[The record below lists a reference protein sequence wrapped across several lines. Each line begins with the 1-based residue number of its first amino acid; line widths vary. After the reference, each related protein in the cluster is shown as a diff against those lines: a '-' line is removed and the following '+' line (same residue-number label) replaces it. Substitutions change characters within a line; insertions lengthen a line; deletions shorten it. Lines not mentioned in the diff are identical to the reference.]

1 MKAVVV
7 GAGFAGLAAAAG
19 LVGAGVEVEVFEARD
34 RVGGRVWSVPFAGA
48 VVERGAE
55 FILPGNDTVIATA
68 ERLGLPLVRKG
79 MNYGDRD
86 PRGQDGTGTHAV
98 SREQVAEAVA
108 RISSEPAPAP
118 LPGATLADALETYS
132 LDPAVAEAIRA
143 RVEVSCG
150 YPADDLDPSVLRE
163 TGAAFGPF
171 DTYTVEGGN
180 DRIARELAAGLGE
193 RVHLASPVR
202 RVAWDERGV
211 RIRAGSHVVVADAA
225 VVAVPAST
233 VGAISFDP
241 PLPDDT
247 AAAMLGV
254 RYGQVAK
261 LFVRLG
267 SPAPPSATLSVPGRF
282 WCWTQLGA
290 AGTPVPFVGAFAGT
304 PRGLEQL
311 SVRAGPTEWLAALRS
326 LRPDL
331 ELDPGDVLISTWQDD
346 PWARAA
352 YSAESVSSPIDTE
365 ALTRRIGPLAFA
377 GEHTAGEWHA
387 QMEGAL
393 RSGERAAQQLLQS
406 VAR

>member
-7 GAGFAGLAAAAG
+7 GAGFAGLAAAAR
-19 LVGAGVEVEVFEARD
+19 LAAAGAEVDVFEARD
-34 RVGGRVWSVPFAGA
+34 RVGGRVWSVPFAGG

-55 FILPGNDTVIATA
+55 FILPGNEMVMATA

-79 MNYGDRD
+79 TQYGDRE
-86 PRGQDGTGTHAV
+86 PRGDDHTV
-98 SREQVAEAVA
+98 SREQVAAAAA
-108 RISSEPAPAP
+108 RIAAEPPRAASQ
-118 LPGATLADALETYS
+118 GATLADALETYR
-132 LDPAVAEAIRA
+132 LDPGVAEAIRA

-150 YPADDLDPSVLRE
+150 YPADDLEPSVLRE

-193 RVHLASPVR
+193 GVHLASPVR
-202 RVAWDERGV
+202 RVAWDDGGV
-211 RIRAGSHVVVADAA
+211 RIRAGSHLVVADVA

-233 VGAISFDP
+233 VGAISFEP
-241 PLPDDT
+241 ALPDDT
-247 AAAMLGV
+247 AAAMLSV
-254 RYGQVAK
+254 RYGQAAK

-267 SPAPPSATLSVPGRF
+267 APAPPSATLSVPGRF
-282 WCWTQLGA
+282 WCWTQMGADGAPAPFLGS
-290 AGTPVPFVGAFAGT
+290 FAGT
-304 PRGLEQL
+304 PLALERL
-311 SVRAGPTEWLAALRS
+311 SVRTGPTEWLGALRS

-331 ELDPGDVLISTWQDD
+331 ELDVGDVLMATWQDD

-352 YSAESVSSPIDTE
+352 YSAESVSSPLDTE
-365 ALTRRIGPLAFA
+365 ALTRPVGPLAFA

-393 RSGERAAQQLLQS
+393 RSGERAAQQLLHS
-406 VAR
+406 AAR

>member
-7 GAGFAGLAAAAG
+7 GAGFAGLAAAAR
-19 LVGAGVEVEVFEARD
+19 LAAAGAEVDVFEARD
-34 RVGGRVWSVPFAGA
+34 RVGGRVWSVPFAGT

-55 FILPGNDTVIATA
+55 FILPGNETVIATA
-68 ERLGLPLVRKG
+68 QRLGLRLVRKG
-79 MNYGDRD
+79 TQYGDRD
-86 PRGQDGTGTHAV
+86 PKGEARTV
-98 SREQVAEAVA
+98 SREQVAAAAA
-108 RISSEPAPAP
+108 RIASEPRPA
-118 LPGATLADALETYS
+118 LVPGGTLADALETYR
-132 LDPAVAEAIRA
+132 LDPVVAEAIRS

-150 YPADDLDPSVLRE
+150 YPADDLEPSVLRE

-171 DTYTVEGGN
+171 DTYNVEGGN
-180 DRIARELAAGLGE
+180 DRIARELAAGLGDG
-193 RVHLASPVR
+193 VHLASPVR
-202 RVAWDERGV
+202 RVVWDAGGV
-211 RIRAGSHVVVADAA
+211 RIRAGSHVAVADAA

-233 VGAISFDP
+233 VGAISFEP

-254 RYGQVAK
+254 RYGHAAK

-267 SPAPPSATLSVPGRF
+267 APAAPSATLSVPGRF

-290 AGTPVPFVGAFAGT
+290 DGAPAPFLGAFAGT
-304 PRGLEQL
+304 PRALERL
-311 SVRAGPTEWLAALRS
+311 SVRAGPTEWLAALGS

-331 ELDPGDVLISTWQDD
+331 QLDSGDVLICTWQDD

-365 ALTRRIGPLAFA
+365 ALTRPVGPLAFA

-393 RSGERAAQQLLQS
+393 RSGERAAQQLLQT
-406 VAR
+406 AGR

>member
-1 MKAVVV
+1 VKAVVV
-7 GAGFAGLAAAAG
+7 GAGFAGLAAAAR
-19 LVGAGVEVEVFEARD
+19 LASAGAEVDVFEARD
-34 RVGGRVWSVPFAGA
+34 RVGGRVWSVPFAGG

-55 FILPGNDTVIATA
+55 FILPGNETVIATA
-68 ERLGLPLVRKG
+68 QRLGLPLVRKG
-79 MNYGDRD
+79 TLYGDRE
-86 PRGQDGTGTHAV
+86 PRGDGRIV
-98 SREQVAEAVA
+98 SREQVAAAAA
-108 RISSEPAPAP
+108 RIASEPPPACA
-118 LPGATLADALETYS
+118 PGATLADALETYR
-132 LDPAVAEAIRA
+132 LDPPVAAAIRS

-171 DTYTVEGGN
+171 DTYNVEGGN
-180 DRIARELAAGLGE
+180 DRIARELAAGLGDS
-193 RVHLASPVR
+193 VHLASPVR
-202 RVAWDERGV
+202 RVVWDEAGV

-254 RYGQVAK
+254 RYGQAAK

-267 SPAPPSATLSVPGRF
+267 APVPASATLSVPERF

-290 AGTPVPFVGAFAGT
+290 DGAPAPFVGAFAGT
-304 PRGLEQL
+304 AEALERL
-311 SVRAGPTEWLAALRS
+311 SVRAGPAEWLAALGS

-331 ELDPGDVLISTWQDD
+331 ELDSGEVLIATWQDD

-352 YSAESVSSPIDTE
+352 YSAESVSSPIRTE
-365 ALTRRIGPLAFA
+365 ALTCLVGPLAFA

-393 RSGERAAQQLLQS
+393 RSGERAAQQLLQTA
-406 VAR
+406 VR

>member
-7 GAGFAGLAAAAG
+7 GAGFAGLAAAAS
-19 LVGAGVEVEVFEARD
+19 LADAGAEVEVFEARD
-34 RVGGRVWSVPFAGA
+34 RVGGRVWSVPFAGG

-55 FILPGNDTVIATA
+55 FILPGNETVIATA
-68 ERLGLPLVRKG
+68 QRLGLPLVRKG
-79 MNYGDRD
+79 TQYGDREPKGD
-86 PRGQDGTGTHAV
+86 EHAV
-98 SREQVAEAVA
+98 SREQVAAAAA
-108 RISSEPAPAP
+108 RISSDPSPASS
-118 LPGATLADALETYS
+118 PGATLADALKSYR

-150 YPADDLDPSVLRE
+150 YPADDLEPSVLRE

-193 RVHLASPVR
+193 SVHLASPVR
-202 RVAWDERGV
+202 RVAWDEGGV

-225 VVAVPAST
+225 VLAVPAST
-233 VGAISFDP
+233 LGAISFDP

-247 AAAMLGV
+247 TAAMLGV
-254 RYGQVAK
+254 RYGQAAK
-261 LFVRLG
+261 LFVPLG

-290 AGTPVPFVGAFAGT
+290 DGAPAPFVGAFAGT
-304 PRGLEQL
+304 PRALERL
-311 SVRAGPTEWLAALRS
+311 SVRAGPTEWLTALRS

-352 YSAESVSSPIDTE
+352 YSAESVSSPIRTE
-365 ALTRRIGPLAFA
+365 VLIRPVGPLAFA

-393 RSGERAAQQLLQS
+393 RSGERAAQQLLQT
-406 VAR
+406 AGR